1 MNVRRMLKGT
11 GLPVLALL
19 LFSIAG
25 CGGGDDDEGGVAV
38 TLADYSVTASPASA
52 EPGEVTFDVRNSAGQ
67 VHEFVVAKTDLEADA
82 LPTGDDGD
90 VEEEGS
96 DVMSVVDEIEDLA
109 GGDDRELTVTLEAG
123 HYVLFCNLPG
133 HYRQGMS
140 TDFEVAA

>member
-25 CGGGDDDEGGVAV
+25 CGGGDGDESEVAV

-52 EPGEVTFDVRNSAGQ
+52 EPGELTFDVRNSAGQ
-67 VHEFVVAKTDLEADA
+67 VHEFVVAKTDLEADG

-96 DVMSVVDEIEDLA
+96 EVMSVMHEIEDLA

-133 HYRQGMS
+133 HYRQGMT